1 MGKGRARLWRRV
13 RIYLA
18 SEIWQAECNAG
29 GRFWTVRVRRM
40 GTEPGFTQW
49 VCQAQ
54 LGDRGAADHLAAV
67 ARQRL
72 YSYIYRLTLNHDLA
86 QDLLQE
92 TLLKMVE
99 NMKELEQPERF
110 WGWLFR
116 TALGVV
122 QHYYRDRAREQAIEF
137 SELSRRR
144 LSDYLAQDHN
154 DGLNHAI
161 REELS
166 ETMVLAIGQ
175 LKLTYRNV
183 LLLRCYEQMSYAEIA
198 DQMGC
203 KELRARVLFFRAKRA
218 LCRRL
223 TKRGFAKGLLLTG
236 LGLFGLLTA
245 PTDSVPA
252 AGTVT
257 AASLHTGPLAAFAGL
272 ASTPPVVALVAT
284 ITGAGVTLTTE
295 HFGYFLAFL
304 IIALISFLVALVWE

>member
-1 MGKGRARLWRRV
+1 
-13 RIYLA
+13 
-18 SEIWQAECNAG
+18 
-29 GRFWTVRVRRM
+29 M

-49 VCQAQ
+49 VRRAQ
-54 LGDRGAADHLAAV
+54 LGDQGAASRLAEA

-72 YSYIYRLTLNHDLA
+72 YAYIYRLTLNHDLA

-99 NMKELEQPERF
+99 NIKELEQPERF
-110 WGWLFR
+110 WCWLFR
-116 TALGVV
+116 TALGTV
-122 QHYYRDRAREQAIEF
+122 QHYYRDLARQQAIEF
-137 SELSRRR
+137 SALSRQR
-144 LSDYLAQDHN
+144 LSDYLAEDHN

-166 ETMVLAIGQ
+166 DTIVMAIGQ

-183 LLLRCYEQMSYAEIA
+183 LLLRCYEQLSYAEIA

-203 KELRARVLFFRAKRA
+203 KELRARVLFFRAKRS
-218 LCRRL
+218 LSRHL
-223 TKRGFAKGLLLTG
+223 TKRGFGKGLLLTA

-245 PTDSVPA
+245 PADAAPA

-272 ASTPPVVALVAT
+272 AGTPPGVALAAT
-284 ITGAGVTLTTE
+284 LTGAGVTLTTE
-295 HFGYFLAFL
+295 HFVYFLVFFV
-304 IIALISFLVALVWE
+304 IALISFVIALVWE